1 MRSSGSGATRSGWMC
16 REPSRSQQPGDRRQE
31 KPACPPKPPDRRSLG
46 GGGWRRRESLAAFLQ
61 KCSNGPASRLAES
74 SRSALD
80 SLLTVLLAP
89 ACPLCQTLL
98 DRPTRGLVCPACWD
112 AVPRLTPP
120 VCDRCGDPLPSWRG
134 ISQQC
139 VRCPRCRR
147 SPSALDRGRAVG
159 PYEST
164 LRRLVHLF
172 KYDRRHTLAAPLGT
186 LMRQHGTDLLA
197 DADCVVP
204 VPLHPR
210 RRRARGFN
218 QAAELAAH
226 LGPPVVHALR
236 RTVAT
241 PPQTGLPAAQR
252 HGNVRGVFAPARTQQ
267 RWRGR
272 GGRGGALQGACVVL
286 VDDVATTGATLE
298 ACARVLRG
306 CGVGEVRAL
315 TLARVVHRES
325 H

>member
-1 MRSSGSGATRSGWMC
+1 MVTIRPPSAGA
-16 REPSRSQQPGDRRQE
+16 
-31 KPACPPKPPDRRSLG
+31 
-46 GGGWRRRESLAAFLQ
+46 AA
-61 KCSNGPASRLAES
+61 RLAWT
-74 SRSALD
+74 AHWGLD
-80 SLLTVLLAP
+80 SLLAVLLAP
-89 ACPLCQTLL
+89 ACPLCHTLL

-120 VCDRCGDPLPSWRG
+120 VCDRCGDPLPSWRV

-159 PYEST
+159 PYERT

-252 HGNVRGVFAPARTQQ
+252 HGNVRGVFAPART
-267 RWRGR
+267 RWRAR
-272 GGRGGALQGACVVL
+272 DGALQGTCVVL

-298 ACARVLRG
+298 ACARVLRR

-315 TLARVVHRES
+315 TLARVVRRDISQRRNRHA
-325 H
+325 